1 MPVCIY
7 QVPKSLS
14 CAKPEAFSP
23 QLIAIGPYT
32 HFHPD
37 LYPMERFKVF
47 AAKGVL
53 DHFKKHDFKQLIEQ
67 LRSTGQFIR
76 ASYHKYL
83 DFKED
88 TLLYI
93 IAIDGLFLLDFFHN
107 YLNEEVSGSFMT
119 GLQDQVQLSG
129 VKLTKD
135 AIIRDIIMVENQI
148 PTYILV
154 RILVLESSKPA
165 DSVLEFLG
173 SMLLSFC

>member
-1 MPVCIY
+1 MGTSAG
-7 QVPKSLS
+7 K
-14 CAKPEAFSP
+14 AKVVGTVMG
-23 QLIAIGPYT
+23 IGGAMMLTFY
-32 HFHPD
+32 
-37 LYPMERFKVF
+37 KN
-47 AAKGVL
+47 
-53 DHFKKHDFKQLIEQ
+53 IEINIW
-67 LRSTGQFIR
+67 TGFVFIR

-93 IAIDGLFLLDFFHN
+93 IAIDSLFLLDFFHN

-154 RILVLESSKPA
+154 RILVLESSKPIG
-165 DSVLEFLG
+165 SVLEFLG
-173 SMLLSFC
+173 SMLLSFCKKHSPLKVTHISTGSEAVSKGK